1 MKRADLHVH
10 SLYSDGKYTPDEV
23 CRRAKE
29 AGVEV
34 ISITDHDTMNGLKE
48 KREAAKKYGLE
59 SIDGW
64 EISAYLGDERVH
76 VLGYGCKDG
85 EGYRAFMKRRVDS
98 AYARTEERVEKLNRI
113 GIPLTMEAVL
123 AGQADK
129 TAPIHTMHV
138 ARPLGELLGISAG
151 EAYLRYLEK
160 GCPADSMIGRPSPKE
175 AVECIRSSGGVAFLA
190 HPGRI
195 RMSEED
201 KEEMIRSLVDCGLEG
216 IECYYTT
223 HTDLQTEL
231 YLGLAQKYGLRVSGG
246 SDTHWED
253 GRHFYGLPAFFAGEE
268 LISFLQGREGEK

>member
-1 MKRADLHVH
+1 
-10 SLYSDGKYTPDEV
+10 LYSDGKYTPDEV

-34 ISITDHDTMNGLKE
+34 ISITDHDTMNGLE
-48 KREAAKKYGLE
+48 DKRAAAKKHGLI

-64 EISAYLGDERVH
+64 EISAYLNDERVH

-85 EGYRAFMKRRVDS
+85 EGYRAFMQRRVDS
-98 AYARTEERVEKLNRI
+98 AYARAKERVEKLNRI
-113 GIPLTMEAVL
+113 GIPLTMERVL

-138 ARPLGELLGISAG
+138 ARPLGELLGVSPG
-151 EAYLRYLEK
+151 EAYIRYLEK

-175 AVECIRSSGGVAFLA
+175 AVECIRASGGVAFLA

-195 RMSEED
+195 RVSEED
-201 KEEMIRSLVDCGLEG
+201 KEEMIRGLVDCGLDG
-216 IECYYTT
+216 IECYYPA
-223 HTDLQTEL
+223 HTDLQTEH
-231 YLGLAQKYGLRVSGG
+231 YLHLAKKYGLRVSGG

-253 GRHFYGLPAFFAGEE
+253 ESQSYGDPPFFVDEE
-268 LISFLQGREGEK
+268 LLSFLRGREVEK